1 MTIRLTTLALVVTIV
16 VGAALPAF
24 AQDGNFVRDP
34 ATITADEVNDI
45 AEKMFCLECENI
57 PLNVCGTQACIQWRD
72 EIRFQL
78 AEGKTEE
85 EILEYFR
92 VNHGEH
98 ALADP
103 RDPLLSGLT
112 NIIPIV
118 ISVLAVT
125 MGGVFLYRWQ
135 TGQRGDAATVQSS
148 PSNSDAPAPDNDY
161 LTQLERDLNA

>member
-1 MTIRLTTLALVVTIV
+1 MTNRLMTLALVIITMA
-16 VGAALPAF
+16 GAALPAF

-34 ATITADEVNDI
+34 STITADEVNEI
-45 AEKMFCLECENI
+45 AKQMFCLECENI
-57 PLNVCGTQACIQWRD
+57 PLNVCGTQACIQWRE
-72 EIRFQL
+72 EIRLQL
-78 AEGKTEE
+78 AEGKTED

-112 NIIPIV
+112 NIIPILV
-118 ISVLAVT
+118 SVFAVGI
-125 MGGVFLYRWQ
+125 GGFVLYRWQ
-135 TGQRGDAATVQSS
+135 TGSSGAA
-148 PSNSDAPAPDNDY
+148 DAPRPAPTTPDASGPDNDY